1 MRAILYR
8 LVRLSAGYSL
18 VTLAGPV
25 LTILL
30 TPLYTRVLSP
40 ADYGVVEAAIAVS
53 AFVNTLVL
61 FAMDQA
67 LNAHFFEGD
76 ETRRRDLL
84 TTALWIV
91 LGLGGLAFVTV
102 AAAAEPLAR
111 LLYDDP
117 GRRFMLIAVAI
128 GAVTTPLHS
137 LILAALRLGLQ
148 VRRANLLAGGLLLA
162 TATSNVVLTL
172 GLQLKAT
179 GVITANVIGSGC
191 AALLG
196 LGLAAPIL
204 RGRFSTALARPL
216 LRTAISLLPGAYSF
230 LILSGIDRLLLTQFV
245 SQTDLG
251 LYSIANKLASM
262 LLVLLS
268 AIWYAW
274 WPMALE
280 MAPRPGTG
288 RQLARMLEYLAALA
302 MLVALAVGVFAP
314 EILSVVTRSAYVPA
328 APMALALMIYT
339 GPLGLLTQLFFVG
352 LYVHKRTHWIS
363 AAYFAAGATNII
375 LNLWWDPLWG
385 AWGAVWATV
394 VSGVLL
400 IGLAYWL
407 GQRTLAIP
415 YRAGRLAVLSL
426 VYVGEVAAFLLWPN
440 ASHWLI
446 KLAGLSVLAA
456 TVFAVG
462 IVTPAEVVLAWREVR
477 QRLRA
482 LRAGQRA

>member
-1 MRAILYR
+1 MRTILPR

-40 ADYGVVEAAIAVS
+40 ADYGVVEAATTVS
-53 AFVNTLVL
+53 AFVNTLAL

-76 ETRRRDLL
+76 QARRSDLL
-84 TTALWIV
+84 TTAVWIV
-91 LGLGGLAFVTV
+91 AGLGGLAFVAL
-102 AAAAEPLAR
+102 AAASRPLAEY
-111 LLYDDP
+111 LYDDP

-128 GAVTTPLHS
+128 GAVTTPLHG
-137 LILAALRLGLQ
+137 LILATLRLSLQ
-148 VRRANLLAGGLLLA
+148 VRRANILAGGLLVA

-172 GLQLKAT
+172 VLGLKAT
-179 GVITANVIGSGC
+179 GVITANVIGS
-191 AALLG
+191 AAAAV
-196 LGLAAPIL
+196 LGLALAAPML
-204 RGRFSTALARPL
+204 RGRFSLALAGPL
-216 LRTAISLLPGAYSF
+216 LRTALSLLPGAYSF
-230 LILSGIDRLLLTQFV
+230 LIFAGIDRLLLTQFV

-280 MAPRPGTG
+280 MAPRPEA
-288 RQLARMLEYLAALA
+288 RQQLARMLEYLATLA
-302 MLVALAVGVFAP
+302 MMTALAVGVFAP

-328 APMALALMIYT
+328 APMALVLMIYT

-352 LYVHKRTHWIS
+352 LYVRKRTHWIS
-363 AAYFAAGATNII
+363 VAYFAAGAANIV

-394 VSGVLL
+394 AAGGLL
-400 IGLAYWL
+400 IGLAYTM
-407 GQRTLAIP
+407 GQRALPIP
-415 YRAGRLAVLSL
+415 YRAGRLVILGL
-426 VYVGEVAAFLLWPN
+426 VYLSEVAVFLLWPT

-446 KLAGLSVLAA
+446 KLAGLGVLAA

-462 IVTPAEVVLAWREVR
+462 IVTPEQVAVGWREVR
-477 QRLRA
+477 HRLSAVWANRQA
-482 LRAGQRA
+482 